1 MEQMAG
7 KRNLSAILTK
17 KRVII
22 TGGSSGIGKAA
33 AKLFAVNGAHVVII
47 ARRKDVLKQAADEI
61 GSLVL
66 SKAQKVIWVSLDV
79 SDRKQV
85 ESWAQKYHEK
95 YGAPD
100 IIINGAGI
108 VLPGYFEE
116 LPYDSF
122 DDTMKIDYYGVL
134 NMCRAFIPMMKA
146 GGGYIVNISSMAGFL
161 GVFGYTTYSAAKF
174 AVIGFSQ
181 SLRSEMKRYNINISV
196 LCPPDTDTPQ
206 LEEEMKVRPMET
218 KAVAEG
224 AGVMSANKVA
234 QDMIIGMLKKR
245 FMIVPSINAKFVYL
259 VQRIM
264 PSLVEWI
271 MDMQIKKA

>member
-1 MEQMAG
+1 MAG

-85 ESWAQKYHEK
+85 ESWAQKYHEE

-224 AGVMSANKVA
+224 VGVMSANKVA

>member
-1 MEQMAG
+1 MAG
-7 KRNLSAILTK
+7 RRNLSAILTNK
-17 KRVII
+17 KVII

-33 AKLFAVNGAHVVII
+33 AKLFAANGAHVFII

-66 SKAQKVIWVSLDV
+66 SKAQKIIWVSVDV
-79 SDRKQV
+79 SDREQV
-85 ESWAQKYHEK
+85 EAWAQKYHEE

-134 NMCRAFIPMMKA
+134 NMCHAFIPMMKT
-146 GGGYIVNISSMAGFL
+146 GGGHIVNISSMAGFL

-181 SLRSEMKRYNINISV
+181 SLRSEMKRYSINISV

-206 LEEEMKVRPMET
+206 LEEEMKVRPKET

-224 AGVMSANKVA
+224 AGVMSADEVA
-234 QDMIIGMLKKR
+234 QDMVIGMIKKR

>member
-1 MEQMAG
+1 MAG

>member
-85 ESWAQKYHEK
+85 ESWAQKYHEE

-224 AGVMSANKVA
+224 VGVMSANKVA